1 MPISAF
7 FFFFLGNKFYI
18 IFIQNTATATFY
30 LFFYKKIFQMGTS
43 NFFTILYASVI
54 SLPTLFLLCSAAD
67 NITPTQSLTDGMT
80 LVSSDRSFELG
91 FFSPGSSKNRYLGIW
106 YKITPDVVV
115 WVANR
120 NNPLHDSNGS
130 LIITSHGSLRLLN
143 RTRGIIWS
151 SNTSSMETGNNP
163 VAQLLESGNFVVGN
177 RDSLSSKIYAW
188 QSFDYPSDNF
198 LAHMKVGWD
207 FKSGLERH
215 ITAWKSADDPSIG
228 DSTYRLNITGMPQ
241 IITAAGSTRKTR
253 SGLWDGV
260 EFRGIVVVTNP
271 VFEAAFVSN
280 ENESYVGFKQKV
292 NAAITRLKLNP
303 SGSYELLVLENGS
316 KKWDIMYTQ
325 PYEPCD
331 SYGYCGPNG
340 ICKINRSPICEC
352 LEGFVPRSQNEWEV
366 LNWSNGCTRK
376 MPLDCRRGE
385 GFIKL
390 VGVKL
395 PDLLEF
401 WLNKSMSL
409 HECKEMCLKNCSCT
423 AYANSDIRD
432 GGSGCLLWFGDL
444 VDVRELRVQL
454 RKQDVYIRLSASA
467 MKSIQDENIKKRL
480 KTIIPVSILAVCIF
494 SLVVCCIIWKARNK
508 KRGLGYKKVDIKLP
522 LFDLATISSATKN
535 FSPEHMIGSGG
546 FGSVFKGNL
555 STGQEIAVKR
565 LSKYSVQGLKE
576 FKNEVDLIAKLQHRN
591 LVALLGCCIQ
601 RDELML
607 IYEYMPNKS
616 LDHFIFDNKRSTILC
631 WKQQFDIIMGIA
643 RGLLYLHRDSKL
655 QIIHRD
661 LKAANI
667 LLDNNLN
674 PKISDFG
681 LARMFSGDEKETRT
695 RRIIGTY
702 GYMSPEYAIDGKF
715 SVKSDVFSFGVLLL
729 EIVSGK
735 KNRRFNHPDHH
746 HNLLGHAWLLWNE
759 GRALDLMDASLNDS
773 SVECQLVRCIQVG
786 LLCVQKFPQD
796 RPTMSSVIFMLENE
810 GTILPQPQQ
819 PGFFTERSSNDD
831 SSISRNKE
839 SGSQNVMTMT
849 KLDGR

>member
-1 MPISAF
+1 
-7 FFFFLGNKFYI
+7 
-18 IFIQNTATATFY
+18 
-30 LFFYKKIFQMGTS
+30 
-43 NFFTILYASVI
+43 
-54 SLPTLFLLCSAAD
+54 
-67 NITPTQSLTDGMT
+67 
-80 LVSSDRSFELG
+80 
-91 FFSPGSSKNRYLGIW
+91 
-106 YKITPDVVV
+106 
-115 WVANR
+115 
-120 NNPLHDSNGS
+120 
-130 LIITSHGSLRLLN
+130 
-143 RTRGIIWS
+143 
-151 SNTSSMETGNNP
+151 
-163 VAQLLESGNFVVGN
+163 
-177 RDSLSSKIYAW
+177 
-188 QSFDYPSDNF
+188 
-198 LAHMKVGWD
+198 
-207 FKSGLERH
+207 
-215 ITAWKSADDPSIG
+215 
-228 DSTYRLNITGMPQ
+228 
-241 IITAAGSTRKTR
+241 
-253 SGLWDGV
+253 
-260 EFRGIVVVTNP
+260 
-271 VFEAAFVSN
+271 
-280 ENESYVGFKQKV
+280 
-292 NAAITRLKLNP
+292 
-303 SGSYELLVLENGS
+303 
-316 KKWDIMYTQ
+316 MYTQ

-352 LEGFVPRSQNEWEV
+352 LNGFVPRSQNEWEV
-366 LNWSNGCTRK
+366 LNWSNGCSRK

-385 GFIKL
+385 GFIK
-390 VGVKL
+390 VVEVKL
-395 PDLLEF
+395 PDLLDF
-401 WLNKSMSL
+401 WLNKSISL

-432 GGSGCLLWFGDL
+432 GGSGCLMWFGDL

-454 RKQDVYIRLSASA
+454 TKQDVYIRLSASA
-467 MKSIQDENIKKRL
+467 MKSIHDANMKKRL
-480 KTIIPVSILAVCIF
+480 KTIILVSIVAVCVFI
-494 SLVVCCIIWKARNK
+494 LVLCCIFWKARTK
-508 KRGLGYKKVDIKLP
+508 KRGLGYKKEYIELP

-576 FKNEVDLIAKLQHRN
+576 FKNELDLIAKLQHRN

-601 RDELML
+601 GEELML

-616 LDHFIFDNKRSTILC
+616 LDHFIFVVKMISTILC

-643 RGLLYLHRDSKL
+643 RGLLYLHRVSKL
-655 QIIHRD
+655 QVIHRD

-702 GYMSPEYAIDGKF
+702 GYMSPKYAIDGKF

-759 GRALDLMDASLNDS
+759 ERALDLMDASLNDS
-773 SVECQLVRCIQVG
+773 SVECQVLRCIRVG

-819 PGFFTERSSNDD
+819 PGFFTKRSSNDD
-831 SSISRNKE
+831 RSTSRNKE
-839 SGSQNVMTMT
+839 SGSQNVLTMT